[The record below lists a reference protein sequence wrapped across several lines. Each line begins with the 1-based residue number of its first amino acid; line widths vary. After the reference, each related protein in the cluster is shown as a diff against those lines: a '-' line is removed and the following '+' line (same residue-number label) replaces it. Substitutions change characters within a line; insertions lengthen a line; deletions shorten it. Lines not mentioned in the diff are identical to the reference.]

1 MGTPTIKNR
10 ISQNQRVN
18 RMASTR
24 TMRISVGIMKQSFPV
39 SIARLPVYLRRSPT
53 ETVAYGNIEGYNVH
67 AYSHM
72 DSISYT
78 IPA

>member
-1 MGTPTIKNR
+1 MCGGDFEKSGN
-10 ISQNQRVN
+10 V
-18 RMASTR
+18 
-24 TMRISVGIMKQSFPV
+24 KF
-39 SIARLPVYLRRSPT
+39 YLH
-53 ETVAYGNIEGYNVH
+53 TVAYGHIEGYNVH

>member
-1 MGTPTIKNR
+1 LYKQLSAKRELQGEKAASSIDLLMVSVLTGSCSISLCMGT
-10 ISQNQRVN
+10 S
-18 RMASTR
+18 
-24 TMRISVGIMKQSFPV
+24 
-39 SIARLPVYLRRSPT
+39 
-53 ETVAYGNIEGYNVH
+53 VAYGGIEGYNVH

>member
-1 MGTPTIKNR
+1 VREKDSIPIA
-10 ISQNQRVN
+10 VN
-18 RMASTR
+18 SCGVR
-24 TMRISVGIMKQSFPV
+24 
-39 SIARLPVYLRRSPT
+39 
-53 ETVAYGNIEGYNVH
+53 EAYGNIEGYNVH

>member
-1 MGTPTIKNR
+1 MFIQFIRPDKYEI
-10 ISQNQRVN
+10 
-18 RMASTR
+18 
-24 TMRISVGIMKQSFPV
+24 
-39 SIARLPVYLRRSPT
+39 
-53 ETVAYGNIEGYNVH
+53 VAYGNIEDYNVH